1 MATQTTTDL
10 KGTRE
15 LSTGHAESFMMGDKK
30 SKELISG
37 IYEALKEL
45 KELKKRSNSRRTRRK
60 KKKSKRKKKKIK
72 RKKKRSK
79 RKKSKSQ
86 RRGRSKG
93 SKRVSKSRKQ
103 SKSLLRKKRNRKK
116 VLFEGEMKT
125 SCMRKAVEDFDEK
138 WRNNARDD
146 ILLEQWLMIHFCFK
160 RRAERALQGDNSL
173 EESRVERMRK
183 KRRKRRGKDDQK
195 VLVTIRLRSKCAEEA
210 LEENYGDVM
219 DILAWTYLFNCLRD

>member
-1 MATQTTTDL
+1 MATRTKTDL
-10 KGTRE
+10 KGTGD
-15 LSTGHAESFMMGDKK
+15 LSTDPAESFLSDKK
-30 SKELISG
+30 TKEFILGIS
-37 IYEALKEL
+37 EALKEL
-45 KELKKRSNSRRTRRK
+45 KGLKKNSNSRRTRRT
-60 KKKSKRKKKKIK
+60 KKKSKR
-72 RKKKRSK
+72 RKKKSK

-86 RRGRSKG
+86 RRRRSKG
-93 SKRVSKSRKQ
+93 SKRVSKSRKH
-103 SKSLLRKKRNRKK
+103 SKSLLRKKRNRQK
-116 VLFEGEMKT
+116 VLFEDELKT
-125 SCMRKAVEDFDEK
+125 RCMRKAVEDFDEK

-173 EESRVERMRK
+173 EESRVERMKK
-183 KRRKRRGKDDQK
+183 KRRKRTGKDDQK

>member
-1 MATQTTTDL
+1 MATRTTTDL
-10 KGTRE
+10 KGTGE
-15 LSTGHAESFMMGDKK
+15 LSTGHAESLMGDKK
-30 SKELISG
+30 SKEIILG

-45 KELKKRSNSRRTRRK
+45 KGLKKRSNSRRTRRK

-72 RKKKRSK
+72 RKKKKSK

-86 RRGRSKG
+86 RRRRSKG

-116 VLFEGEMKT
+116 VLFEDEMQT

>member
-1 MATQTTTDL
+1 MATRTTTDL
-10 KGTRE
+10 KGTGE
-15 LSTGHAESFMMGDKK
+15 LSTGHAESLMGDKK
-30 SKELISG
+30 SKEFMLG

-45 KELKKRSNSRRTRRK
+45 KGLKKRSNSRRTRRK

-72 RKKKRSK
+72 RKKKKSK

-86 RRGRSKG
+86 RRRRSKG

-103 SKSLLRKKRNRKK
+103 SKSLLRKKRNRKR
-116 VLFEGEMKT
+116 VLFEDEMQT

-173 EESRVERMRK
+173 EESRVERMGK

-195 VLVTIRLRSKCAEEA
+195 ALVTIRLRSKCAEEA

>member
-1 MATQTTTDL
+1 MATRTTTDL
-10 KGTRE
+10 KGTGE
-15 LSTGHAESFMMGDKK
+15 LSTGHAESLMGDKK
-30 SKELISG
+30 SKEIILG

-45 KELKKRSNSRRTRRK
+45 KGLKKRSNSRRTRRK

-72 RKKKRSK
+72 RKKKKSK

-86 RRGRSKG
+86 RRRRSKG

-103 SKSLLRKKRNRKK
+103 SKSLLRKKRNRKR
-116 VLFEGEMKT
+116 VLFEDEMQT

>member
-1 MATQTTTDL
+1 MATRTTTDL
-10 KGTRE
+10 KGTGE
-15 LSTGHAESFMMGDKK
+15 LSTGHAESLMGDKK
-30 SKELISG
+30 SKEIILG

-45 KELKKRSNSRRTRRK
+45 KGLKKRSNSRRTRRK
-60 KKKSKRKKKKIK
+60 KKKGKRKKKKIK
-72 RKKKRSK
+72 RKKKKSK

-86 RRGRSKG
+86 RRRRSKG

-116 VLFEGEMKT
+116 VLFEDEMQT

-160 RRAERALQGDNSL
+160 RRSERALQGDNSL

-195 VLVTIRLRSKCAEEA
+195 ALVTIRLRSKCAEEA

>member
-1 MATQTTTDL
+1 MATRTTTDV
-10 KGTRE
+10 KGTGE
-15 LSTGHAESFMMGDKK
+15 LSTGHAESLMGDKK
-30 SKELISG
+30 SKEFMLG

-72 RKKKRSK
+72 GKKKKSK

-86 RRGRSKG
+86 RRRRSKG

-103 SKSLLRKKRNRKK
+103 SKSLLRKKRNRKR
-116 VLFEGEMKT
+116 VLFEDEMQT

>member
-1 MATQTTTDL
+1 MATRTTTDL
-10 KGTRE
+10 KGTGE
-15 LSTGHAESFMMGDKK
+15 LSTGHAESLMGDKK
-30 SKELISG
+30 SKEIILG

-72 RKKKRSK
+72 GKKKKSK

-86 RRGRSKG
+86 RRRRSKG

-103 SKSLLRKKRNRKK
+103 SKSLLRKKRNRKR
-116 VLFEGEMKT
+116 VLFEDEMQT

-173 EESRVERMRK
+173 EESRVERMKK

>member
-1 MATQTTTDL
+1 MATRTTTDL
-10 KGTRE
+10 KGTGE
-15 LSTGHAESFMMGDKK
+15 LSTGHAESLMGDKK
-30 SKELISG
+30 SKEIILG

-45 KELKKRSNSRRTRRK
+45 KGLKKRSNSRRTRRK

-72 RKKKRSK
+72 GKKKKSK

-86 RRGRSKG
+86 RRRRSKG

-103 SKSLLRKKRNRKK
+103 SKSLLRKKRNRKR
-116 VLFEGEMKT
+116 VLFEDEMQT

>member
-1 MATQTTTDL
+1 MATRTTTDL
-10 KGTRE
+10 KGTGE
-15 LSTGHAESFMMGDKK
+15 LSTGHAESLMGDKK
-30 SKELISG
+30 SKEIILG

-72 RKKKRSK
+72 GKKKKSK

-86 RRGRSKG
+86 RRRRSKG

-103 SKSLLRKKRNRKK
+103 SKSLLRKKRNRKR
-116 VLFEGEMKT
+116 VLFEDEMQT

>member
-1 MATQTTTDL
+1 MATRTTTDL
-10 KGTRE
+10 KGTGE
-15 LSTGHAESFMMGDKK
+15 LSTGHAESLMGDKK
-30 SKELISG
+30 SKEFMLG

-72 RKKKRSK
+72 GKKKKSK

-86 RRGRSKG
+86 RRRRSKG

-116 VLFEGEMKT
+116 VLFEDEMQT

>member
-1 MATQTTTDL
+1 MATRTTTDL
-10 KGTRE
+10 KGTGE
-15 LSTGHAESFMMGDKK
+15 LSTGHAESLMGDKK
-30 SKELISG
+30 SKEFMLG

-45 KELKKRSNSRRTRRK
+45 KGLKKRSNSRRTRRK

-72 RKKKRSK
+72 RKKKKSK

-86 RRGRSKG
+86 RRRRSKG

-103 SKSLLRKKRNRKK
+103 SKSLLRKKRNRQK
-116 VLFEGEMKT
+116 VLFEDEMQT

-173 EESRVERMRK
+173 EERRVERMRK

>member
-1 MATQTTTDL
+1 MATRTTTDL
-10 KGTRE
+10 KGTGE
-15 LSTGHAESFMMGDKK
+15 LSTGHAESLMGDKK
-30 SKELISG
+30 SKEIILG

-45 KELKKRSNSRRTRRK
+45 KGLKKRSNSRRTRRK

-72 RKKKRSK
+72 RKKKKSK

-86 RRGRSKG
+86 RRRRSKG

-116 VLFEGEMKT
+116 VLFEDEMQT

-160 RRAERALQGDNSL
+160 RRSERALQGDNSL

>member
-1 MATQTTTDL
+1 MATRTTTDL
-10 KGTRE
+10 KGTGE
-15 LSTGHAESFMMGDKK
+15 LSTGHAESLMGDKK
-30 SKELISG
+30 SKEFMLG

-72 RKKKRSK
+72 GKKKKSK

-86 RRGRSKG
+86 RRRRSKG

-103 SKSLLRKKRNRKK
+103 SKSLLRKKRNRKR
-116 VLFEGEMKT
+116 VLFEDEMQT

>member
-1 MATQTTTDL
+1 MATRTTTDL
-10 KGTRE
+10 KGTGE
-15 LSTGHAESFMMGDKK
+15 LSTGHAESLMGDKK
-30 SKELISG
+30 SKEFMLG

-45 KELKKRSNSRRTRRK
+45 KGLKKRSNSRRTRRK

-72 RKKKRSK
+72 RKKKKSK

-86 RRGRSKG
+86 RRRRSKG

-103 SKSLLRKKRNRKK
+103 SKSLLRKKRNRKR
-116 VLFEGEMKT
+116 VLFEDEMQT

-173 EESRVERMRK
+173 EESRVERMKK

-195 VLVTIRLRSKCAEEA
+195 ALVTIRLRSKCAEES

>member
-1 MATQTTTDL
+1 MATRTTTDV
-10 KGTRE
+10 KGTGE
-15 LSTGHAESFMMGDKK
+15 LSTGHAESLMGDKK
-30 SKELISG
+30 SKEFMLG

-72 RKKKRSK
+72 GKKKKSK

-86 RRGRSKG
+86 RRRRSKG

-103 SKSLLRKKRNRKK
+103 SKSLLRKKRNRKR
-116 VLFEGEMKT
+116 VLFEDEMQT

-195 VLVTIRLRSKCAEEA
+195 ALVTIRLRSKCAEEA

>member
-1 MATQTTTDL
+1 MATRTTTDV
-10 KGTRE
+10 KGTGE
-15 LSTGHAESFMMGDKK
+15 LSTGHAESLMGDKK
-30 SKELISG
+30 SKEIILG

-45 KELKKRSNSRRTRRK
+45 KGLKKRSNSRRTRRK

-72 RKKKRSK
+72 RKKKKSK

-86 RRGRSKG
+86 RRRRSKG

-103 SKSLLRKKRNRKK
+103 SKSLLRKKRNRKR
-116 VLFEGEMKT
+116 VLFEDEMQT

>member
-1 MATQTTTDL
+1 MATRTTTDL
-10 KGTRE
+10 KGTGE
-15 LSTGHAESFMMGDKK
+15 LSTGHAESLMGDKK

-72 RKKKRSK
+72 GKKKKSK

-86 RRGRSKG
+86 RRRRSKG

-116 VLFEGEMKT
+116 VFFEDEMQT

-160 RRAERALQGDNSL
+160 RRSERALQGDNSL

>member
-1 MATQTTTDL
+1 MATRTTTDL
-10 KGTRE
+10 KGTGE
-15 LSTGHAESFMMGDKK
+15 LSTGHAESLMGDKK
-30 SKELISG
+30 SKEFMLG

-72 RKKKRSK
+72 RKKKKSK

-86 RRGRSKG
+86 RRRRSKG

-103 SKSLLRKKRNRKK
+103 SKSLLRKKRNRKR
-116 VLFEGEMKT
+116 VLFEDEMQT

-160 RRAERALQGDNSL
+160 RRAERALQGDNSP

>member
-1 MATQTTTDL
+1 MATRTTTDL
-10 KGTRE
+10 KGTGE
-15 LSTGHAESFMMGDKK
+15 LSTGHAESLMGDKK
-30 SKELISG
+30 SKEIILG

-72 RKKKRSK
+72 RKKKKSK

-86 RRGRSKG
+86 RRRRSKG

-103 SKSLLRKKRNRKK
+103 SKSLLRKKRKRKK
-116 VLFEGEMKT
+116 VLFEDEMQT

-160 RRAERALQGDNSL
+160 RRAERALQGKNSI
-173 EESRVERMRK
+173 EEIRVERIKKK
-183 KRRKRRGKDDQK
+183 KRKRNGKDDQT
-195 VLVTIRLRSKCAEEA
+195 VLFTIRLRSKCAEEA

>member
-1 MATQTTTDL
+1 MATRTTTDV
-10 KGTRE
+10 KGTGE
-15 LSTGHAESFMMGDKK
+15 LSTGHAESLMGDKK
-30 SKELISG
+30 SKEIILG

-45 KELKKRSNSRRTRRK
+45 KGLKKRSNSRRTRRK

-72 RKKKRSK
+72 RKKKKSK

-86 RRGRSKG
+86 RRRRSKG

-116 VLFEGEMKT
+116 VLFEDEMQT
-125 SCMRKAVEDFDEK
+125 SCMGKAVEDFDEK

>member
-1 MATQTTTDL
+1 MATRTTTDL
-10 KGTRE
+10 KGTGE
-15 LSTGHAESFMMGDKK
+15 LSTGHAESLMGDKK
-30 SKELISG
+30 SKEIILG

-45 KELKKRSNSRRTRRK
+45 KGLKKRSNSRRTRRK

-72 RKKKRSK
+72 GKKKKSK

-86 RRGRSKG
+86 RRRRSKG

-103 SKSLLRKKRNRKK
+103 SKSLLRKKRKRKK
-116 VLFEGEMKT
+116 VLFEDEMQT

-160 RRAERALQGDNSL
+160 RRSERALQGDNSL

>member
-1 MATQTTTDL
+1 MATRTTTDL
-10 KGTRE
+10 KGTGE
-15 LSTGHAESFMMGDKK
+15 LSTGHAESLMGDKK
-30 SKELISG
+30 SKEIILG

-45 KELKKRSNSRRTRRK
+45 KGLKKRSNSRRTRRK

-72 RKKKRSK
+72 RKKKKSK

-86 RRGRSKG
+86 RRRRSKG

-103 SKSLLRKKRNRKK
+103 SKSLLRKKRNRKR
-116 VLFEGEMKT
+116 VLFEDEMQT

-173 EESRVERMRK
+173 EESRVERMKK

>member
-1 MATQTTTDL
+1 MQ
-10 KGTRE
+10 
-15 LSTGHAESFMMGDKK
+15 
-30 SKELISG
+30 
-37 IYEALKEL
+37 
-45 KELKKRSNSRRTRRK
+45 
-60 KKKSKRKKKKIK
+60 
-72 RKKKRSK
+72 
-79 RKKSKSQ
+79 
-86 RRGRSKG
+86 
-93 SKRVSKSRKQ
+93 
-103 SKSLLRKKRNRKK
+103 
-116 VLFEGEMKT
+116 T

-173 EESRVERMRK
+173 EESRVERMKK

-195 VLVTIRLRSKCAEEA
+195 ALVTIRLRSKCAEEA